1 MTKPKAPKKQSDAP
15 APAAAKAP
23 RADAVNRTPAKKPA
37 AKSPATG
44 RKAKPKV
51 KAKQK
56 RAPQAPD
63 KKVLAAQ
70 QPDAEK
76 RGKGRPP
83 KITQQIQDDI
93 CKAIRGGS
101 FMETAAAYG
110 GISKDTLYAWMRHGA
125 RGEGAEYVKFSDA
138 IKKAL
143 AESEVQGIAQIRAH
157 GKESWQAVA
166 WYLERRFKERW
177 GRSIKIDNDLKDKS
191 TEELLA
197 LLEDPDTAGA

>member
-1 MTKPKAPKKQSDAP
+1 MTKPKAPKKQSA
-15 APAAAKAP
+15 APAAEKPAP
-23 RADAVNRTPAKKPA
+23 KKPA
-37 AKSPATG
+37 AK
-44 RKAKPKV
+44 PKR
-51 KAKQK
+51 K
-56 RAPQAPD
+56 RAPRAPD
-63 KKVLAAQ
+63 KKVLA
-70 QPDAEK
+70 EK
-76 RGKGRPP
+76 QKDDDKKGRGRPP
-83 KITQQIQDDI
+83 KITQQIQDSI
-93 CKAIRGGS
+93 CSAIRGGS

-110 GISKDTLYAWMRHGA
+110 GISKDTLYAWMRLGA
-125 RGEGAEYVKFSDA
+125 RGEGEEYVKFSDA
-138 IKKAL
+138 IKRAL